1 MKTMNQKPPN
11 DECMT
16 KPFITNKLTIRVN
29 HLLKQKGI
37 EATYV

>member
-16 KPFITNKLTIRVN
+16 KPFSPNELIIRVSR
-29 HLLKQKGI
+29 LLVQKGI
-37 EATYV
+37 IAANV